1 MSATPLQMAAAYSTI
16 ANGGVYMKPYIVD
29 KITYPDGQEVV
40 FEPQPLRRVIKE
52 STADIVTQM
61 LVE

>member
-1 MSATPLQMAAAYSTI
+1 MAAAYSTI